1 MVSAGKKTRKN
12 KSKPLSIPELRKSFQ
27 HMESYLGKQLRNN
40 KVKSEDLVKT
50 FRKEWQRHFRR
61 ELSVSAA
68 RSYIAHMREKLM
80 PKHKGGSQQL
90 IGAPLDL
97 TTRPG
102 VYGTHGNFLEYV
114 NKGFSVGIPES
125 GIQQECGVKDF
136 SPVIP
141 KDMGSNQAGGKR
153 RKSTRRNRKGS
164 QKGGNVLTGASYA
177 ASFRPFIAENPVTF
191 QASVQNDFKGMAQ
204 MPSSDPSATAFSYK
218 MPPNISNIG
227 NINVAGLD
235 RNLLKDVSVPY

>member
-12 KSKPLSIPELRKSFQ
+12 KSKSLSIPELRKSFQ
-27 HMESYLGKQLRNN
+27 QVESYLAKQLRND
-40 KVKSEDLVKT
+40 KVKSEDLIKG
-50 FRKEWQRHFRR
+50 FRKEWQRHFRK

-68 RSYIAHMREKLM
+68 RSYIAHMRLK
-80 PKHKGGSQQL
+80 KVRRGGADQL

-102 VYGTHGNFLEYV
+102 VYGTYGNFPDYV

-153 RKSTRRNRKGS
+153 KATRRNRAN

-177 ASFRPFIAENPVTF
+177 AAFRPFVAENPVTF
-191 QASVQNDFKGMAQ
+191 QASVQNNFKGMEH
-204 MPSSDPSATAFSYK
+204 MPSSDPSAAAFSYK
-218 MPPNISNIG
+218 MSHHVSDPGNIG
-227 NINVAGLD
+227 VAGLD
-235 RNLLKDVSVPY
+235 RNLLQDVSVPY